1 MEQLFVDTSA
11 WFAHVNRSD
20 PDHAAVRDVLRRF
33 GGRLVT
39 SNFVF
44 DETITLIAMRSGH
57 TAAGKVGATLLD
69 ARVVDLIRITAAD
82 ERQAWKLFLDRP
94 DKTYS
99 YTDCTS
105 FVLMRR
111 LGIGSAAALD
121 EDFAREGLRAVP

>member
-1 MEQLFVDTSA
+1 M
-11 WFAHVNRSD
+11 
-20 PDHAAVRDVLRRF
+20 
-33 GGRLVT
+33 
-39 SNFVF
+39 F

-57 TAAGKVGATLLD
+57 TAAAKVGATLLD

-121 EDFAREGLRAVP
+121 EDFAREGFRAVP